1 MKKSRFLCVLA
12 EVLLL
17 ALVVYPNPGISLE
30 RPEMAGV
37 AQNNFIQQGGP
48 EGGLPTN
55 QIIIRYKEA
64 VRTSGMVT
72 PASVNQMQRMSDTA
86 GIQLNYFREMSGE
99 AHVLQLP
106 ERLPMEQVWEIARKL
121 MLLPEVEYAE
131 PDAIMLPTL
140 TPNDPQY
147 GQQWHY
153 FAPSAGNYGINA
165 PGALGH
171 NHRFRDCRCGGY

>member
-1 MKKSRFLCVLA
+1 
-12 EVLLL
+12 
-17 ALVVYPNPGISLE
+17 
-30 RPEMAGV
+30 
-37 AQNNFIQQGGP
+37 
-48 EGGLPTN
+48 
-55 QIIIRYKEA
+55 
-64 VRTSGMVT
+64 MVT

-165 PGALGH
+165 PGPGT
-171 NHRFRDCRCGGY
+171 